1 MLAGANRFSAPAVKS
16 EGPFPLGPFPRHIWI
31 HDNTPQDGL
40 DKACH
45 EIWKRVQ
52 SLPWGLQ
59 PIACMDQPGPPW
71 SRNGAHSGNWLLDET
86 EGLESIYRAVI
97 GNREREM
104 KLRALCDAQLS
115 AKSTITNILR
125 SASSPRS
132 SKGLEGSSMTGA
144 GSTEGSKLGM
154 PLLLKHTDAAK
165 GPNNQ
170 VMPEE
175 SKAVKEFVQNGML
188 SAAKN
193 STAVPTPAAESQTAG
208 QKQQLSTVAN
218 ICSRP
223 DSNAATKA
231 LQNPATTAMLDKKIV
246 KYNANTF
253 TPRFSATTTAV
264 TLNQPMWP
272 SLSFPPLPLFPNHP
286 NFPPFQGLYH
296 QRARIPF
303 QQALHP
309 SFGCY
314 SRQGAPFSPQ
324 QMLRSPY
331 TPLLNYI
338 PVVQPGFPYQR
349 APPQLPTSIQDPPA
363 ACNGTQYPFPLPY
376 RFGSAPGG
384 AVRSKHHY
392 PPSGNCVNF

>member
-1 MLAGANRFSAPAVKS
+1 MLSGMNSCSGPAVKS

-45 EIWKRVQ
+45 EIWKRTQ
-52 SLPWGLQ
+52 SLPWELQ
-59 PIACMDQPGPPW
+59 PIVCTDPPGPPW
-71 SRNGAHSGNWLLDET
+71 SRNGAHSGDWLLNET
-86 EGLESIYRAVI
+86 EGLESLYRAVI

-115 AKSTITNILR
+115 AKSTITNLLH
-125 SASSPRS
+125 SASSSRS
-132 SKGLEGSSMTGA
+132 SKGLGDSSTTGA

-154 PLLLKHTDAAK
+154 PLLLKHTDIAK
-165 GPNNQ
+165 GPDRQ
-170 VMPEE
+170 VMAEE
-175 SKAVKEFVQNGML
+175 SKTVKDFLQNGMF

-193 STAVPTPAAESQTAG
+193 STAVPAPMAECQTAG
-208 QKQQLSTVAN
+208 QKQQLSTVAK

-223 DSNAATKA
+223 DSSAATKA
-231 LQNPATTAMLDKKIV
+231 LQNPVTTAVLDKKMV
-246 KYNANTF
+246 LYNASAS
-253 TPRFSATTTAV
+253 TPRFSATTTTT

-272 SLSFPPLPLFPNHP
+272 SLSFPPLPLFPNQP
-286 NFPPFQGLYH
+286 NFSPFQGPY

-324 QMLRSPY
+324 MFRSPY

-338 PVVQPGFPYQR
+338 PLVQPGFPHQR
-349 APPQLPTSIQDPPA
+349 APLQLPTSIQDLPA
-363 ACNGTQYPFPLPY
+363 ARDGMRFPFPPPY
-376 RFGSAPGG
+376 GFGAAPGG
-384 AVRSKHHY
+384 AVRATHHY
-392 PPSGNCVNF
+392 PSNGSCINF